1 MVIIVHRVNTVQG
14 LKDVPQEY
22 GTEIDIR
29 AFGKDLIL
37 NHEPF
42 QAGDR
47 FGDYLEEYR
56 HGTLILNI
64 KEAGIEDEVLRL
76 VRLCP
81 QIKNYF
87 LLDVEFPYLYRA
99 SRQGERAIAVRYS
112 EDESIGTVKK
122 YENMVDWVW
131 IDTNTKL
138 PIDDENKETLQ
149 KFSTCL
155 VCPERWGRPQDIESY
170 RQIIGDT
177 GFQLDAVMTSM
188 QCSKFWA

>member
-1 MVIIVHRVNTVQG
+1 MEIIIHRVNTVQG

-29 AFGKDLIL
+29 ALGKDLIL

-42 QAGDR
+42 HNGDR
-47 FGDYLEEYR
+47 LVDYLDNYQ
-56 HGTLILNI
+56 HGTLILNV
-64 KEAGIEDEVLRL
+64 KEAGIEDRVLEM
-76 VRLCP
+76 VRSYS
-81 QIKNYF
+81 QI
-87 LLDVEFPYLYRA
+87 ESYLYRA

-112 EDESIGTVKK
+112 EDESIDTAKK
-122 YENMVDWVW
+122 YEHLVDWIW

-155 VCPERWGRPQDIESY
+155 VCPERWGRPQDIEPY

-188 QCSKFWA
+188 QCAKFWA